1 MKIDFAK
8 DFINFTYDSGS
19 TYHAVRLSTK
29 ILEQNGFK
37 RLNHKKHWDIIPDNK
52 YFVKRTNSTFIAFT
66 VGKEISN
73 KTRFRLVG
81 THTDSP
87 CFKIKPHPE
96 HKASGFLRLNTE
108 VYGSPIISTWFD
120 RPLSVAGRVIVKSD
134 KTFAPRTINVKIN
147 QPLITI
153 PNLAI
158 HQNRGVN
165 EGFNYDKQND
175 VLPIITLINDSLEKD
190 NYLLNIITK
199 SYGIE
204 KGSVLDFDLY
214 LYNYEKGTLLGANQ
228 EFISAPRIDNL
239 ASVYAGI
246 NALMESNT
254 HDNNINVLAGFDN
267 EEVGSSSKQ
276 GANSNYLNNMLE
288 RIFYSLNLTREQF
301 LEATYNSFLI
311 SADGAHATH
320 PAHPEK
326 SDPIVKVRINEG
338 IVLKTSAAQ
347 KYTSDGY
354 SMSVMKQIAKDNVN
368 LQYFANNSK
377 YRGGSTIGPLSS
389 THFDADSVDL
399 GLPMLAMHSIR
410 EFCGVDDLYSLKE
423 LLRLFWIAE

>member
-1 MKIDFAK
+1 MKIEFAK
-8 DFINFTYDSGS
+8 NFIDFTYESGS

-37 RLNHKKHWDIIPDNK
+37 RLNHKEHWDIKPSGK

-66 VGKEISN
+66 VAKEIN
-73 KTRFRLVG
+73 KKTAFRIIG

-87 CFKIKPHPE
+87 CFKIKPMPE
-96 HKASGFLRLNTE
+96 HTSSGFLRLNTE

-120 RPLSVAGRVIVKSD
+120 RPLSVAGRVIVKSNN
-134 KTFAPRTINVKIN
+134 KFSPRTINIKIN
-147 QPLITI
+147 EPLMTI

-165 EGFNYDKQND
+165 EGFNFDKQND
-175 VLPIITLINDSLEKD
+175 VLPIITLVNETLEKED
-190 NYLLNIITK
+190 YLLNIISN
-199 SYGIE
+199 SYGIK
-204 KGSVLDFDLY
+204 KGSILDFDLF

-239 ASVYAGI
+239 ASVYSGI
-246 NALMESNT
+246 NALMEAGS
-254 HDNNINVLAGFDN
+254 HSHNINVLAGFDN

-276 GANSNYLNNMLE
+276 GANSNYLTNMLE
-288 RIFYSLNLTREQF
+288 RIFYSLNLTREEF

-326 SDPIVKVRINEG
+326 SDPIVKVSINKG

-354 SMSVMKQIAKDNVN
+354 SMSVIKQITEGKLN
-368 LQYFANNSK
+368 LQYFANNSR

-399 GLPMLAMHSIR
+399 GLPMLAMHSVR
-410 EFCGVDDLYSLKE
+410 ELCGVNDLHDLKE
-423 LLRLFWIAE
+423 LMRLFWFEN

>member
-37 RLNHKKHWDIIPDNK
+37 RLNHKKHWDIIPGNK

-66 VGKEISN
+66 VGNNIGDN
-73 KTRFRLVG
+73 TRFRIIG

-87 CFKIKPHPE
+87 CFKIKPKPE
-96 HKASGFLRLNTE
+96 HKSSGFLRLNTE

-134 KTFAPRTINVKIN
+134 KTFAPRTINIKIN
-147 QPLITI
+147 QPLLTI

-175 VLPIITLINDSLEKD
+175 VLPIITLLNNTLEKD
-190 NYLLNIITK
+190 NYLLNIITE

-254 HDNNINVLAGFDN
+254 HNNNINVLAGFDN

-326 SDPIVKVRINEG
+326 SDPIVQVRINKG
-338 IVLKTSAAQ
+338 VVLKTSAAQ

-410 EFCGVDDLYSLKE
+410 ELCGVNDLYDLKE
-423 LLRLFWIAE
+423 LLRLFWIAK